1 MKILREGDRG
11 YALAPERGRVEIVY
25 EYRTWPES
33 PIRRGR
39 LAAHEDKVAHMRTR
53 HAIGFVTHALI
64 AATLLTVGPAH
75 SQEIVE
81 LPAED
86 RLLRADFE
94 EVYRSGSMAG
104 DDWEQF
110 GRVRRVGF
118 DGAGRLFVFDSQADR
133 IHVVGPDG
141 EYRHTIGRS
150 GEGPGEFRRPDGLA
164 VMRDGRVVIA
174 DLGHRA
180 YHIFGADG
188 EFERM
193 VGMAPEAGDIRITDL
208 YPHPGGE
215 AIFTA
220 VGSQLLSGNFG
231 TSGGRTIPHTSRPV
245 ERLLLTADVAVKD
258 TVAEGWLPSGGDQT
272 SLPVDG
278 QANYRVPTPL
288 PFGPRILPGVLPD
301 GSVAF
306 SDSSAYAIKI
316 ARPGAGV
323 WRILTRPLE
332 PIPVTAREIEAE
344 KERRLKDLEESSGR
358 GGIMI
363 NGVRVAPNL
372 DRARARIEEL
382 EFFEEVSIVRGLKTD
397 WTGGIW
403 VQRHG
408 EEPSDDDGPIDVLT
422 MDGEYLRHVSAG
434 AIEMPDAF
442 GPDGLV
448 AFVETDELDVQTVV
462 VRRLVR

>member
-1 MKILREGDRG
+1 
-11 YALAPERGRVEIVY
+11 
-25 EYRTWPES
+25 
-33 PIRRGR
+33 
-39 LAAHEDKVAHMRTR
+39 MRNR
-53 HAIGFVTHALI
+53 HAIAAVTHALI
-64 AATLLTVGPAH
+64 AAALFAVRPAQA
-75 SQEIVE
+75 QEIIE
-81 LPAED
+81 FPAED
-86 RLLRADFE
+86 RLLRAELED
-94 EVYRSGSMAG
+94 VYRLGTMAG
-104 DDWEQF
+104 DEWEQF
-110 GRVRRVGF
+110 GNVRRVGF

-180 YHIFGADG
+180 YHIFNADG
-188 EFERM
+188 DFERM
-193 VGMAPEAGDIRITDL
+193 VGMAPEEGDIRITDI

-220 VGSQLLSGNFG
+220 VGAQMLSGNFG
-231 TSGGRTIPHTSRPV
+231 GGGARTTPHTSRPV
-245 ERLLLTADVAVKD
+245 ERLLLTGDVAVKD

-272 SLPVDG
+272 SLPVNG
-278 QANYRVPTPL
+278 QTNYRVPPPL
-288 PFGPRILPGVLPD
+288 PFGPRILPGILPD

-316 ARPGAGV
+316 ARPGGGV
-323 WRILTRPLE
+323 WRLLRRPLE
-332 PIPVTAREIEAE
+332 PIPVTARVIEAE
-344 KERRLKDLEESSGR
+344 KERRLRDLEEGSGR
-358 GGIMI
+358 GGAVI
-363 NGVRVAPNL
+363 NGVRMAPNL

-382 EFFEEVSIVRGLKTD
+382 EFFEEVSIVRGLRTD

-408 EEPSDDDGPIDVLT
+408 EEPGDNDGPIDVLT
-422 MDGEYLRHVSAG
+422 MDGEYVGTYPAG
-434 AIEMPDAF
+434 MIEMPDGF

-448 AFVETDELDVQTVV
+448 AFIETDELDVETVV